1 MLLCAY
7 IYPLFGPAHFDCDR
21 VAEVLRPMIQLVK
34 LFELVAPAP
43 AQAHPGQ
50 LYQQHFLGAVEV
62 QSPTS
67 TM

>member
-1 MLLCAY
+1 
-7 IYPLFGPAHFDCDR
+7 
-21 VAEVLRPMIQLVK
+21 MIQLVK